1 MRHFRVAIVDM
12 EKQYVL
18 YTVYVCVALV
28 TQHAMRLRHIVCH
41 LWSAQLYDIIL
52 HYLIQGMF
60 F

>member
-1 MRHFRVAIVDM
+1 M